1 MFNLITYFV
10 KLAQLFIFI
19 NLCKRLFWLFMVQ
32 FNFIFVIQWISCVF
46 YLSYGVVKSLR
57 QATLYLKHTNLYTKL
72 VKKLKHISDFE
83 TNTQHK
89 LPIQVLFSWKCLL
102 NFWSSRLCIRGRAWR
117 WKRSRDLLPAGCC
130 IHADPHSPHPSS
142 ATISPAPSIFLPR
155 PLLRSHL
162 LFYWFFCLF

>member
-1 MFNLITYFV
+1 M
-10 KLAQLFIFI
+10 
-19 NLCKRLFWLFMVQ
+19 
-32 FNFIFVIQWISCVF
+32 
-46 YLSYGVVKSLR
+46 
-57 QATLYLKHTNLYTKL
+57 QATFLTFYGSVLLYFCNSVDLLCLLSFLRCCQKPKTSNIIFKAHKFIYKTS
-72 VKKLKHISDFE
+72 KKWKHISDFE